1 MILIRKRKMKVFYT
15 NYFILIITLFNFH
28 GMLSA
33 QSINGMSG
41 LLTLPSARMEQD
53 KTVKAGINF
62 LNKAFAPSVFS
73 YHTFNYYLNVTILP
87 CLEVGYTCTL
97 FKATDRFI
105 PYKKGKFVN
114 QDRALSIKF
123 RPLKE
128 GRYFPSVVLGTNDI
142 SPSNILTS
150 NTTNKFFNSVY
161 LAMSKHFIIRKETIG
176 VHLAYT
182 YTKRIDARVKDLSL
196 GVTYIPSFAPELN
209 LIAEGTRNDLNVG
222 ATYLFFKHL
231 FVQGVMQRG
240 RYFSGG
246 VGYKVYL

>member
-1 MILIRKRKMKVFYT
+1 MKLIRIYS
-15 NYFILIITLFNFH
+15 YFIIFILLSFH

-33 QSINGMSG
+33 QTMTGMSG
-41 LLTLPSARMEQD
+41 LPTLPSALMEND

-62 LNKAFAPSVFS
+62 LNREFTPSVFS
-73 YHTFNYYLNVTILP
+73 YHTFDYYLNVTILP

-97 FKATDRFI
+97 FRARNRFI
-105 PYKKGKFVN
+105 PGKRGKFVN

-128 GRYFPSVVLGTNDI
+128 GRYYPSVVLGTNDI

-150 NTTNKFFNSVY
+150 NTSNKFFNSVY
-161 LAMSKHFIIRKETIG
+161 FAASKHFIITHETIG

-182 YTKRIDARVKDLSL
+182 YTKRKDARVKDLSL
-196 GVTYIPSFAPELN
+196 GLVYTPSFAPDLN

-231 FVQGVMQRG
+231 FVQGLMQRG

-246 VGYKVYL
+246 VGYKIYL